1 MEHSVVRKELTD
13 KNARESVSECQQ
25 VEKCQRHSKMSVR
38 MCQRVAR
45 REKDLMLVVEL
56 FNDSLTFFH
65 SLTFSSC

>member
-1 MEHSVVRKELTD
+1 
-13 KNARESVSECQQ
+13 
-25 VEKCQRHSKMSVR
+25 
-38 MCQRVAR
+38 MCQRDAR